1 MAFPNEMFNAE
12 NVDTNFTDSHGLK
25 DCRDGSAWLNSCAF
39 MESVS
44 KTVRH
49 DFGANLRPARYA
61 TNATAKPMNH
71 A

>member
-1 MAFPNEMFNAE
+1 MAFPDEMFNAE

-25 DCRDGSAWLNSCAF
+25 DYRDGGSGLNSGSF
-39 MESVS
+39 VKSVS